1 MQPRITASGFSLVEV
16 LLAITL
22 VALLLLSVGVA
33 LQASFD
39 SYRENEKIAAVTQA
53 ARSALGRM
61 TREMRNAEALS
72 ADSTSVT
79 ILPPGGDDSPDQIR
93 YELSDGTLYYRLT
106 EDSTETEYVLLG
118 GSSGVSVT
126 SFDVAH
132 QMGVDSEGTPCVKT
146 VTVKMQLNVDGQS
159 HTVSASVSPR
169 RNQTY

>member
-1 MQPRITASGFSLVEV
+1 MHPHRTAAGFSLVEV

-39 SYRENEKIAAVTQA
+39 SYQENDKIAAATQA

-61 TREMRNAEALS
+61 TREIRNAEALN
-72 ADSTSVT
+72 ADSTSIT
-79 ILPPGGDDSPDQIR
+79 ILPPSGGDWPDQIE

-106 EDSTETEYVLLG
+106 EDSTETEHVLLG
-118 GSSGVSVT
+118 GTSGVAVT

-132 QMGVDSEGTPCVKT
+132 QMGQDAQGTPCVKT
-146 VTVKMQLNVDGQS
+146 VTVKLQLNVDGQS

-169 RNQTY
+169 RNQTF